1 MRHLV
6 LVGAAVAAI
15 TAGGSLMATTVQAAP
30 LAAPSALQGAIADL
44 NPTTEVRNVCRMVRA
59 RFGWRRSCYWV
70 PDRGYA
76 PRYRRPAVRFRY

>member
-1 MRHLV
+1 MKNL
-6 LVGAAVAAI
+6 LAGAVAAAI
-15 TAGGSLMATTVQAAP
+15 TAGASLMATTVQAAP

-44 NPTTEVRNVCRMVRA
+44 NPTTEVRTVCRMVRA

-70 PDRGYA
+70 PDRGYV